1 MIIEIK
7 IESFPGNSMIRLLT
21 SIKILTNLAKKF
33 GFDIE
38 IKKYSKIR
46 KHIDII
52 EGIVCNEV
60 EKYLEKRVDPLS
72 LKSTSRKEEI
82 VIPRQIMI
90 KYMRG
95 INYSLKKAGGRYN
108 KDHATAI
115 NAETSI
121 ENRAN
126 SDKTFM
132 QMIRTIERRANVK
145 IL

>member
-7 IESFPGNSMIRLLT
+7 IEAFPGVSMLRLLT

-33 GFDIE
+33 GIN
-38 IKKYSKIR
+38 ISVRKYSCIKN
-46 KHIDII
+46 HIDII

-90 KYMRG
+90 KYMRKAK
-95 INYSLKKAGGRYN
+95 YTLAKAGARYD

-115 NAETSI
+115 NAESSV
-121 ENRAN
+121 ESRAN
-126 SDKTFM
+126 SDKRFM
-132 QMIRTIERRANVK
+132 QTIRAIERRANIQ

>member
-7 IESFPGNSMIRLLT
+7 IEAFPGVSMIRLLT

-33 GFDIE
+33 GIN
-38 IKKYSKIR
+38 ISVRKYSGIK

-90 KYMRG
+90 KYMRKAK
-95 INYSLKKAGGRYN
+95 YTLAKAGARYD

-115 NAETSI
+115 NAESSV
-121 ENRAN
+121 ESRAN
-126 SDKTFM
+126 SDKRFM
-132 QMIRTIERRANVK
+132 ETIRAIERRANIQ

>member
-7 IESFPGNSMIRLLT
+7 IEASPGVSMIRLLT

-33 GFDIE
+33 GIN
-38 IKKYSKIR
+38 ISVRKYSKI
-46 KHIDII
+46 KNHIDII

-90 KYMRG
+90 KYMRKAK
-95 INYSLKKAGGRYN
+95 YTLAKAGERYN

-115 NAETSI
+115 NAESSV

-126 SDKTFM
+126 SDKRFM
-132 QMIRTIERRANVK
+132 ETIRAIERRANIQ